1 MTDVSNFNNQ
11 SAGEEIFNA
20 IVHGVGALLAIA
32 GTTVLI
38 VQAAL
43 YNDAWAVV
51 ASCLYGFSLI
61 FLYVMSTLYHALT
74 NRRAKKVFQIFDH
87 CSIFILILG
96 SYIPIC
102 LVLLRSTV
110 GWVLFGLNALL
121 AVLGIVANAVS
132 LQRWHKVS
140 LLAYLLMGWSVL
152 LALRPL
158 LEVASGG
165 GLTLLVTGGLCY
177 TVGVFFYQA
186 SRPRY
191 MHGIWHL
198 LVLAGST
205 FHYFFILLYIIR

>member
-110 GWVLFGLNALL
+110 GWVLFGL
-121 AVLGIVANAVS
+121 
-132 LQRWHKVS
+132 K
-140 LLAYLLMGWSVL
+140 
-152 LALRPL
+152 PL
-158 LEVASGG
+158 LEAASGG
-165 GLTLLVTGGLCY
+165 GLALLVAGGLCY

-198 LVLAGST
+198 LVLAGSA